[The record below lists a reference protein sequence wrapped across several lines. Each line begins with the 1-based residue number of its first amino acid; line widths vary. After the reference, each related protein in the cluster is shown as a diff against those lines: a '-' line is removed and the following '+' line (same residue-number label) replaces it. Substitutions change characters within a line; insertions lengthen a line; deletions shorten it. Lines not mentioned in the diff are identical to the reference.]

1 MYNSKYIIGS
11 GSKNKMYCLYHSFDD
26 YSPFGLRNRCHHV
39 ANLSTDYDKA
49 VNKAKNIADPN
60 WNLIISEKPFELNK
74 ITRNATTEN
83 KLPKAEFVE
92 EIKEPKIEYPLS
104 KPVGNAGETREFT
117 LGVTDSFTFDG
128 RFGRTLVTKF
138 VDADHN
144 IFISFSQAK
153 FMWKINVGD
162 TVYCTAEI
170 KGHKKEKDWND
181 NIIYETHI
189 FKLKGEKQ

>member
-1 MYNSKYIIGS
+1 MYNSKYVIGS

-39 ANLSTDYDKA
+39 ANLSTDYNKA

-74 ITRNATTEN
+74 ITRNGTTE
-83 KLPKAEFVE
+83 KKVKPVIVE
-92 EIKEPKIEYPLS
+92 NIEPKIEYPLS

-144 IFISFSQAK
+144 IFISFSQAR
-153 FMWKINVGD
+153 FMWKINIGD

-170 KGHKKEKDWND
+170 KGHKKEKDWNE

-189 FKLKGEKQ
+189 FKLKGIK

>member
-1 MYNSKYIIGS
+1 MYEKTVHIT
-11 GSKNKMYCLYHSFDD
+11 
-26 YSPFGLRNRCHHV
+26 
-39 ANLSTDYDKA
+39 NLSTDYDKA
-49 VNKAKNIADPN
+49 VMVAKCLYETHKDTN
-60 WNLIISEKPFELNK
+60 S
-74 ITRNATTEN
+74 
-83 KLPKAEFVE
+83 KLYIPLKWQLE
-92 EIKEPKIEYPLS
+92 EIKRDGTTDKKVEPIIQEPTEPKIEYPLS

-144 IFISFSQAK
+144 IFISFSQAR

-189 FKLKGEKQ
+189 FKLKGAK

>member
-1 MYNSKYIIGS
+1 MKSIYTINSGRD
-11 GSKNKMYCLYHSFDD
+11 NKMFCLYHTFDE
-26 YSPFGLRNRCHHV
+26 YSSYGMYEKTIHIT
-39 ANLSTDYDKA
+39 NLSTDYDKA
-49 VNKAKNIADPN
+49 VIVAKCLYETHKDTNSRLHIPHK
-60 WNLIISEKPFELNK
+60 WELEE
-74 ITRNATTEN
+74 ITRDGTAD
-83 KLPKAEFVE
+83 KKVE
-92 EIKEPKIEYPLS
+92 PIVQETKKPEIEYPLS
-104 KPVGNAGETREFT
+104 NPVGAIGEKGDLT

-144 IFISFSQAK
+144 IFISFSQAR

-189 FKLKGEKQ
+189 FKLKGAK

>member
-26 YSPFGLRNRCHHV
+26 YSRFGLRNRCHHV

-74 ITRNATTEN
+74 ITRNGTTEK
-83 KLPKAEFVE
+83 KLPKVEFVE

-144 IFISFSQAK
+144 IFISFSQAR
-153 FMWKINVGD
+153 FMWKINIGD

-189 FKLKGEKQ
+189 FKLKGAK